1 MPIIGRSIAMPVERR
16 GADSM
21 HQAGTQSSGD
31 LEAKCAEREE
41 LLGWLEALDGEG
53 ACPESVA
60 IVRAQ
65 LERVLHDIARLK
77 GAEAVG
83 FSLPAG
89 AGR

>member
-1 MPIIGRSIAMPVERR
+1 M
-16 GADSM
+16 
-21 HQAGTQSSGD
+21 SGS
-31 LEAKCAEREE
+31 LEAKYAERDE
-41 LLGWLEALDGEG
+41 LLSWIEALEGEG

-83 FSLPAG
+83 FTRPAS
-89 AGR
+89 AKR